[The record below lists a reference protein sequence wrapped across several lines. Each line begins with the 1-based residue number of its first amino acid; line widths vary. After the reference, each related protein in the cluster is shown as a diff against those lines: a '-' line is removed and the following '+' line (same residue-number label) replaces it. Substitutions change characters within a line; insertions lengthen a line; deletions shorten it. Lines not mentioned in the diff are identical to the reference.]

1 MRKGHPDKVE
11 FSIVNFWSLR
21 FLFVP
26 LHRKT
31 KLTKTETL

>member
-11 FSIVNFWSLR
+11 FSIVNFWNLR

-31 KLTKTETL
+31 IKAKTGKL